1 MEEDSKKNIVNHYEA
16 GSNCQVFN
24 GNITGCVFAMPGSTV
39 TQQAPAPP
47 APLGEVHPD
56 VQMLV
61 ECVALVREYFWRD
74 SSMAVIFCVCRDCY
88 DYANNMSQFE
98 RDFGCRENLLSTT
111 FRDNPFMRVSSE
123 KWPQMN
129 VKQRV
134 LTLVD
139 AYKNAVFK
147 RVTKYAHDRQ
157 AEDKASPT

>member
-1 MEEDSKKNIVNHYEA
+1 MKGGPSIGQLIIEN
-16 GSNCQVFN
+16 N
-24 GNITGCVFAMPGSTV
+24 GTINYNDHRGE
-39 TQQAPAPP
+39 
-47 APLGEVHPD
+47 LGEQKRKVD
-56 VQMLV
+56 TEVLAKGV
-61 ECVALVREYFWRD
+61 DGVREYLWKD
-74 SSMAVIFCVCRDCY
+74 SAMAVIFCVCRDCY
-88 DYANNMSQFE
+88 NYADNMSQFE